1 MGNCKV
7 LCIPQDWDTSC
18 QNFWPSTSTGPCQ
31 KKINHDHTDTLK
43 KRTKTTVTPSVFGQ
57 QPSWWHRHVA
67 AIAAHSAIP
76 HIVVTTPPFESCS
89 LPSAKK
95 IVYFQRQT
103 RGPPVITGHI
113 SPSST
118 HCLSVNPFFLLL
130 WILSY
135 TGLLWNM
142 ATMSRARVIVVQA
155 RRPQLM

>member
-1 MGNCKV
+1 MHPTG
-7 LCIPQDWDTSC
+7 LGHIMSEFLAI
-18 QNFWPSTSTGPCQ
+18 NFHRPLS

-103 RGPPVITGHI
+103 RGPPVITAMFHPPLSQWVTKI
-113 SPSST
+113 AATLAT
-118 HCLSVNPFFLLL
+118 HLAHHKMIILHYQGNLPPPTAVTSWKKQDLELL
-130 WILSY
+130 WSL
-135 TGLLWNM
+135 
-142 ATMSRARVIVVQA
+142 
-155 RRPQLM
+155 P